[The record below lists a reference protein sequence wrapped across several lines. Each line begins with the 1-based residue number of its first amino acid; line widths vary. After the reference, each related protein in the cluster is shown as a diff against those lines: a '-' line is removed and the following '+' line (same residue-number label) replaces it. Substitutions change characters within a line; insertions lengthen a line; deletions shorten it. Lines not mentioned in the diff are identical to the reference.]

1 MEQIKKY
8 AHENDV
14 KIIGDM
20 PIYVAMDSADVWA
33 SPENFQLDGELNPTE
48 VAGVPPDYFSEEG
61 SCGET
66 RCMTGTYACRWV
78 RMVDK
83 KNRSGGKNV

>member
-1 MEQIKKY
+1 MDKYKNELGDEIEYHIFVQYLFFSQWNRLKKY

-33 SPENFQLDGELNPTE
+33 CLLYTSL
-48 VAGVPPDYFSEEG
+48 
-61 SCGET
+61 
-66 RCMTGTYACRWV
+66 
-78 RMVDK
+78 
-83 KNRSGGKNV
+83 